1 NGTNGVNGTNGLNG
15 TDFDP
20 CVACLLDALVK
31 LDSGALLV
39 NVTIEFP
46 RTAQIALPPG
56 LAGLNITL
64 PLVIDVD
71 VALLLQQQIA
81 VDLGLDANATIFE
94 ICTAIQAQGLDVDAI
109 LASLEVDLE
118 PVVLAQITL
127 LINQLVEAIEAITHI
142 TIDPTLINL
151 IIGFVDIDAIVAQI
165 TANVE
170 VSLGI
175 LQDCLGLDGTPPTN
189 GVVGGSSVSIAPLQ
203 LPTVQQMNPTIQ
215 QQNTEVLPSG
225 DPMLQLQSSL
235 SPIL

>member
-1 NGTNGVNGTNGLNG
+1 
-15 TDFDP
+15 
-20 CVACLLDALVK
+20 
-31 LDSGALLV
+31 
-39 NVTIEFP
+39 
-46 RTAQIALPPG
+46 
-56 LAGLNITL
+56 
-64 PLVIDVD
+64 
-71 VALLLQQQIA
+71 
-81 VDLGLDANATIFE
+81 
-94 ICTAIQAQGLDVDAI
+94 
-109 LASLEVDLE
+109 
-118 PVVLAQITL
+118 L

-189 GVVGGSSVSIAPLQ
+189 GVVGGSSLSIAPLQ

>member
-1 NGTNGVNGTNGLNG
+1 
-15 TDFDP
+15 
-20 CVACLLDALVK
+20 
-31 LDSGALLV
+31 
-39 NVTIEFP
+39 
-46 RTAQIALPPG
+46 
-56 LAGLNITL
+56 
-64 PLVIDVD
+64 
-71 VALLLQQQIA
+71 LLQQQIA

-189 GVVGGSSVSIAPLQ
+189 GVVGGSSLSIAPLQ